1 MLSKFVYNHKLVSK
15 KYYQEMLDILGEN
28 VNHSKLPS
36 DLDSDVT
43 VYNKTGEFNQYG
55 VQNDA
60 AIFEKDGKAFVIVVM
75 SQDGDESD
83 QKDAM
88 GRLGSDLADLVFD

>member
-1 MLSKFVYNHKLVSK
+1 
-15 KYYQEMLDILGEN
+15 MLDILGEN